1 MDVLVKILQFLLS
14 LSLLVMLHELGH
26 FCMAKLFKVRVE
38 KFYIFFN
45 PWFSLFKFKK
55 GETEYG
61 VGWVPLGGYVK
72 ISGMIDESM
81 DLEQMKQPAQPYE
94 FRSKPAWQRMLIMLG
109 GVLVNFILAFVIYI
123 AVLFAWGESYL
134 PTANVKYGVVCDSLF
149 HNVGVRNG
157 DKIISLDNKEIERF
171 SDILPAILLDE
182 VKTMQVLRD
191 SQIVN
196 IDLPESLVRQLLM
209 ASSKGYDVEA
219 PLSPRFRYEGTVMD
233 IPAESPALA
242 AGLRKGDRL
251 LSLDGETFL
260 FYDEFSALIEAH
272 RGDTLQ
278 TLALRGTD
286 TLHLSLPVSP
296 DGKIGIYPELINDFE
311 FAVKYYSFWE
321 AIPAGID
328 RGFDQIA
335 SYFKQF
341 KLFKNPEALRSVGSF
356 ITIGNIFPSVWD
368 WQAFWNLTAFLSVV
382 LAIMNLL
389 PIPALDG
396 GHVLFL
402 LYEIVTRRKPSE
414 KFLEKAQMAGMVFLL
429 LLMALA
435 FGNDIIKLFY

>member
-1 MDVLVKILQFLLS
+1 MDILIKVLQFLLS

-26 FCMAKLFKVRVE
+26 FLMAKMFKTRVE

-61 VGWVPLGGYVK
+61 VGWIPLGGYVK

-81 DLEQMKQPAQPYE
+81 DVEQMKQPAQPYE

-123 AVLFAWGESYL
+123 GVLFTWGETYL
-134 PTANVKYGVVCDSLF
+134 PAENVKYGVVCDSLF
-149 HNVGVRNG
+149 YNVGLRNG
-157 DKIISLDNKEIERF
+157 DIIVSLDNQKVERF
-171 SDILPAILLDE
+171 SDILSTILLDGS
-182 VKTMQVLRD
+182 KTMQVRRD
-191 SQIVN
+191 SQLIN
-196 IDLPESLVRQLLM
+196 IDLPESLVRELLLV
-209 ASSKGYDVEA
+209 SSKGYNQA
-219 PLSPRFRYEGTVMD
+219 SPLSPRYRYDGKIRD
-233 IPAESPALA
+233 FPKESA
-242 AGLRKGDRL
+242 ARDAGIQKGDRML
-251 LSLDGETFL
+251 TIDGHSFRY
-260 FYDEFSALIEAH
+260 YDEYLALIRERKDSVLQTTVL
-272 RGDTLQ
+272 RGKDTLYV
-278 TLALRGTD
+278 TI
-286 TLHLSLPVSP
+286 PVSA
-296 DGKIGIYPELINDFE
+296 DGYIGVYPELKNDFE
-311 FAVKYYSFWE
+311 FAVKYYSFFE
-321 AIPAGID
+321 AIPAGIE
-328 RGFDQIA
+328 RGFDQMGA
-335 SYFKQF
+335 YFKQF

-356 ITIGNIFPSVWD
+356 LTIGNIFPGVWD
-368 WQAFWNLTAFLSVV
+368 WEAFWNLTAFLSIV

-402 LYEIVTRRKPSE
+402 LYEVITRRKPSE
-414 KFLEKAQMAGMVFLL
+414 KFLERAQMVGMIFLL

>member
-1 MDVLVKILQFLLS
+1 MEVLVKILQFLLS

-26 FCMAKLFKVRVE
+26 FCLAKLFKVRVE

-72 ISGMIDESM
+72 IAGMIDESM
-81 DLEQMKQPAQPYE
+81 DLEQMKQPVQPYE

-109 GVLVNFILAFVIYI
+109 GVLVNFVLAFVIYI

-149 HNVGVRNG
+149 HDVGVRNG
-157 DKIISLDNKEIERF
+157 DKIVSLDNKEVERF
-171 SDILPAILLDE
+171 SDILPMILLDE
-182 VKTMQVLRD
+182 VRTMQVLRD
-191 SQIVN
+191 SQLVN
-196 IDLPESLVRQLLM
+196 IDLPESLVRHLLL
-209 ASSKGYDVEA
+209 ASSKGFDVEA
-219 PLSPRFRYEGTVMD
+219 PLSPRFRYEGMVRD

-251 LSLDGETFL
+251 LTIDGRTFA
-260 FYDEFSALIEAH
+260 FYDEFSALIAARRDTTLQATVL
-272 RGDTLQ
+272 RGADTLYM
-278 TLALRGTD
+278 T
-286 TLHLSLPVSP
+286 LPVSA
-296 DGKIGIYPELINDFE
+296 DGKIGIYPELVNDFE
-311 FAVKYYSFWE
+311 LAVKYYSFWE

-328 RGFDQIA
+328 RGFDQIS

-356 ITIGNIFPSVWD
+356 ITIGNIFPGVWD
-368 WQAFWNLTAFLSVV
+368 WQSFWSLTAFLSVV

-402 LYEIVTRRKPSE
+402 LYEMVTRRKPSE
-414 KFLEKAQMAGMVFLL
+414 KFLERAQMVGMVFLL